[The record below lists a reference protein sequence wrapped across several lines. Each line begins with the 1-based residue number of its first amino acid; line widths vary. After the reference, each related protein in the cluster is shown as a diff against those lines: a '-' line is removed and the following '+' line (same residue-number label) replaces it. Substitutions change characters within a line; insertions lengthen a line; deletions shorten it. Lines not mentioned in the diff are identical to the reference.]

1 MTTLFILLGIFVG
14 FIVAVV
20 LPWALLR
27 KLERNDEERER
38 EEG

>member
-20 LPWALLR
+20 FPWALLR